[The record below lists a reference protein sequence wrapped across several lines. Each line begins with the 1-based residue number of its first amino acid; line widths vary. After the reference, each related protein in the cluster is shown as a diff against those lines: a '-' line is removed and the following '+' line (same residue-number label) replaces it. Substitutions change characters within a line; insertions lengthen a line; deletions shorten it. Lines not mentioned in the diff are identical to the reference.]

1 MGKKTFCA
9 VSALVAVVLT
19 LGAGAALAVSGSV
32 TEEAYRPSAVA
43 IVNGEEIPIEKG
55 TVLASRVSETGC
67 VIRMRGNGYYNYG
80 HVRVEFNEERGL
92 VVTELTFQ
100 HRDPLQGILPYG
112 ASKKSTLME
121 TRPSGWQTDTDKDL
135 PAE

>member
-55 TVLASRVSETGC
+55 TVLASGVSETGC
-67 VIRMRGNGYYNYG
+67 AIRMRGNGYYNYG

-100 HRDPLQGILPYG
+100 HVEGKPLVSQLDPESSSLQGPMRTVSENEL
-112 ASKKSTLME
+112 E
-121 TRPSGWQTDTDKDL
+121 
-135 PAE
+135 